1 MQHPLKKRPK
11 RSPRPRLLLILT
23 GVGVALAAAALFFLL
38 PAIKARFPAE
48 TALPLE
54 TGPESRTLYLGDSSQ
69 LDSIVISQEEG
80 DRYTLRMQD
89 GHLVLERGGQWLT
102 VSDYQE
108 EAMLK
113 AVTQLVMP
121 GVVTEDEAEVAGHL
135 ADMGLD
141 TPRATA
147 QVRYQDG
154 TEMTLELGGDVPT
167 TSYSYFRWSGD
178 DGVYMCDSG
187 LTDALLTTATR
198 LLPVEQ
204 PTLSKDLI
212 DQVTLSRA
220 DGETAVLL
228 SNDGDGHY
236 TGLLVE
242 PYQYPVDPEQAEAL
256 LTALSSFRLGTRE
269 AEANAETRAQY
280 GLDDPELTLWIH
292 QAAGTVGQVDEN
304 GQLAAVEVREQ
315 ALRFVIGRAEGEFFY
330 TCEYAGSCYLVSR
343 FLLETLLA
351 ATPDTLVARQP
362 ADLGGA
368 ALSDILIE
376 SPLGDVHVTAQY
388 TERVLPNNDIE
399 TDAEGNT
406 VYDTAVSLNGKE
418 ADAELLTTLTT
429 RLNALTASGDLPDGW
444 TVPEDEAPRWRIV
457 LTTVGGTTREIA
469 AYRLDAFSDA
479 LAVDGV
485 AIHYVHEEA
494 IDLIL
499 ADLLD

>member
-1 MQHPLKKRPK
+1 MQHPPKKRAK
-11 RSPRPRLLLILT
+11 RRPRPHLVLILT
-23 GVGVALAAAALFFLL
+23 GVGVVLAAAALFFLL
-38 PAIKARFPAE
+38 PAIRERFPAE
-48 TALPLE
+48 PVLPVE
-54 TGPESRTLYLGDSSQ
+54 TGPESRTLYVGDSSQ
-69 LDSIVISQEEG
+69 LDSITISQEEG
-80 DRYTLRMQD
+80 NSYTLRMQD
-89 GHLVLERGGQWLT
+89 GHLTLERGGQWLA

-121 GVVTEDEAEVAGHL
+121 GVVADDEAEVAEHL

-154 TEMTLELGGDVPT
+154 TEMTLKLGGDVPT

-178 DGVYMCDSG
+178 DSVYMCDSG

-212 DQVTLSRA
+212 DQVTLSRP
-220 DGETAVLL
+220 DGETAILF
-228 SNDGDGHY
+228 SNDGEGHY
-236 TGLLVE
+236 MGLLVE
-242 PYQYPVDPEQAEAL
+242 PYQYPVDTQQAETL

-280 GLDDPELTLWIH
+280 GLDDPELTLWLH
-292 QAAGTVGQVDEN
+292 QAAGTVSTVDEN
-304 GQLAAVEVREQ
+304 GQLTVVDVEEQ
-315 ALRFVIGRAEGEFFY
+315 AVRLVIGRAEGDFFY
-330 TCEYAGSCYLVSR
+330 TCEYAGDCYLVSR
-343 FLLETLLA
+343 FLLETVLA
-351 ATPDTLVARQP
+351 ANPDTLVARQP

-368 ALSDILIE
+368 ALKDILIE
-376 SPLGDVHVTAQY
+376 SPQGDLHVTASY

-399 TDAEGNT
+399 TDADGNI
-406 VYDTAVSLNGKE
+406 VYDTAVTLNDEE
-418 ADAELLTTLTT
+418 ADAELLTTLTS
-429 RLNALTASGDLPDGW
+429 RLNALTISGDLPDGW
-444 TVPEDEAPRWRIV
+444 TIPEGEDPRWRIV

-485 AIHYVHEEA
+485 AIHYAHEEA

-499 ADLLD
+499 ADLLN

>member
-11 RSPRPRLLLILT
+11 RRHRPGLMLILT
-23 GVGVALAAAALFFLL
+23 GAGVVLAAAALFFLL
-38 PAIKARFPAE
+38 PAIKTHFPAE
-48 TALPLE
+48 VAIPLE
-54 TGPESRTLYLGDSSQ
+54 TAPETRTLYLGDSSQ
-69 LDSIVISQEEG
+69 LDSIVLSQDEG
-80 DRYTLRMQD
+80 DSYTLRMQD
-89 GHLVLERGGQWLT
+89 GNLMLERGRQWLA
-102 VSDYQE
+102 VSDYQQE
-108 EAMLK
+108 SMLK

-121 GVVTEDEAEVAGHL
+121 GVVAEDESEVADHL

-147 QVRYQDG
+147 LVRYQDG

-178 DGVYMCDSG
+178 DGIYMCDSG
-187 LTDALLTTATR
+187 LTDAMLTTATR

-220 DGETAVLL
+220 DGKTSVLF

-242 PYQYPVDPEQAEAL
+242 PYHYPVDSKQVETL

-280 GLDDPELTLWIH
+280 GLDDPELTLWLH
-292 QAAGTVGQVDEN
+292 QTAGTVGQVDEN
-304 GQLAAVEVREQ
+304 GQLTAVEVEEQ
-315 ALRFVIGRAEGEFFY
+315 ALRFVIGRPEGDFFY
-330 TCEYAGSCYLVSR
+330 TCEYAGNCYLVSR

-351 ATPDTLVARQP
+351 TSPDTLVARQP

-368 ALSDILIE
+368 ALSDVLIE
-376 SPLGDVHVTAQY
+376 APQGNLHVTAKY

-399 TDAEGNT
+399 TDADGNT
-406 VYDTAVSLNGKE
+406 VYDTAVTLNGE
-418 ADAELLTTLTT
+418 DADAELLTTLTS
-429 RLNALTASGDLPDGW
+429 RLNALTISGDLPAGW
-444 TVPEDEAPRWRIV
+444 TVPEGAQPRWRIV

-485 AIHYVHEEA
+485 AIHYAHEEA

>member
-1 MQHPLKKRPK
+1 M
-11 RSPRPRLLLILT
+11 
-23 GVGVALAAAALFFLL
+23 
-38 PAIKARFPAE
+38 
-48 TALPLE
+48 
-54 TGPESRTLYLGDSSQ
+54 
-69 LDSIVISQEEG
+69 
-80 DRYTLRMQD
+80 
-89 GHLVLERGGQWLT
+89 LERGGQWLT

-154 TEMTLELGGDVPT
+154 YGNDAGAGRRRAHHQLFLFPLVRRRWRVHVR
-167 TSYSYFRWSGD
+167 FRAHRRAAHHRHPA
-178 DGVYMCDSG
+178 V
-187 LTDALLTTATR
+187 A
-198 LLPVEQ
+198 VEQ
-204 PTLSKDLI
+204 PALSKDLI

-242 PYQYPVDPEQAEAL
+242 PYQYPVDSEQAEAL

-406 VYDTAVSLNGKE
+406 VYDTAVTLNGRGSRRG
-418 ADAELLTTLTT
+418 AAYHLDHTPQRPDCIGRPARRMGPCPRT
-429 RLNALTASGDLPDGW
+429 RRRAGASFSPRW
-444 TVPEDEAPRWRIV
+444 AAPRVRSPP
-457 LTTVGGTTREIA
+457 T
-469 AYRLDAFSDA
+469 RLDAFSDA

>member
-1 MQHPLKKRPK
+1 M
-11 RSPRPRLLLILT
+11 
-23 GVGVALAAAALFFLL
+23 
-38 PAIKARFPAE
+38 
-48 TALPLE
+48 
-54 TGPESRTLYLGDSSQ
+54 
-69 LDSIVISQEEG
+69 
-80 DRYTLRMQD
+80 
-89 GHLVLERGGQWLT
+89 
-102 VSDYQE
+102 
-108 EAMLK
+108 
-113 AVTQLVMP
+113 
-121 GVVTEDEAEVAGHL
+121 
-135 ADMGLD
+135 
-141 TPRATA
+141 
-147 QVRYQDG
+147 
-154 TEMTLELGGDVPT
+154 
-167 TSYSYFRWSGD
+167 
-178 DGVYMCDSG
+178 
-187 LTDALLTTATR
+187 
-198 LLPVEQ
+198 EQ

-292 QAAGTVGQVDEN
+292 QAAGTVGQVDES

-406 VYDTAVSLNGKE
+406 VYDTAVTLNGEE

-429 RLNALTASGDLPDGW
+429 RLNALTASGDLPDGMGPCPRTRRRAGASFSPRW
-444 TVPEDEAPRWRIV
+444 AAPRVRSPPTGWTPFPTHWQWTAWPS
-457 LTTVGGTTREIA
+457 TTCMRKP
-469 AYRLDAFSDA
+469 
-479 LAVDGV
+479 
-485 AIHYVHEEA
+485 
-494 IDLIL
+494 LI
-499 ADLLD
+499 

>member
-11 RSPRPRLLLILT
+11 RRPRPRLLLILT

-280 GLDDPELTLWIH
+280 GLDDPELTLWLH

-330 TCEYAGSCYLVSR
+330 TCEYAGNCYLVSR

-376 SPLGDVHVTAQY
+376 SPLGCPRDRPIHRARAAQQ
-388 TERVLPNNDIE
+388 R
-399 TDAEGNT
+399 
-406 VYDTAVSLNGKE
+406 
-418 ADAELLTTLTT
+418 
-429 RLNALTASGDLPDGW
+429 
-444 TVPEDEAPRWRIV
+444 
-457 LTTVGGTTREIA
+457 
-469 AYRLDAFSDA
+469 
-479 LAVDGV
+479 
-485 AIHYVHEEA
+485 H
-494 IDLIL
+494 
-499 ADLLD
+499 